1 MVLSAKLHIKGH
13 KSEKEGISLM
23 SCDYHISQSIDNKGL
38 ANSIVQGGVI
48 NLSFISID
56 DNELIQWM
64 ISEEEDRDGKI
75 LFIGDSNSKP
85 FRTLEFKDA
94 RLISYNESFSDQS
107 YMITSLSI
115 SVRQF
120 ILQGIVH
127 TNAWLGYEGAGN
139 GSSSS

>member
-13 KSEKEGISLM
+13 KSENEGISLM
-23 SCDYHISQSIDNKGL
+23 SCDYHFSQSIDNKGL

-120 ILQGIVH
+120 ILQGIKH

-139 GSSSS
+139 GSSS

>member
-23 SCDYHISQSIDNKGL
+23 SCDYHFSQSIDNKGL
-38 ANSIVQGGVI
+38 ANSIVQGGII
-48 NLSFISID
+48 NLSFASID

-120 ILQGIVH
+120 ILQGIKH

>member
-23 SCDYHISQSIDNKGL
+23 SCDYHFSQSIDNKGL
-38 ANSIVQGGVI
+38 ANSIVQGGII
-48 NLSFISID
+48 NLSFASID

-120 ILQGIVH
+120 ILQGVKH
-127 TNAWLGYEGAGN
+127 TNAWLGYEGSGN
-139 GSSSS
+139 GTPPS